1 MIVKDIEYSKN
12 FCKDLKKLPIE
23 IKKRAIKI
31 ERIFK
36 ANPLHPSLRLHKL
49 FNLPRPLAAGNR
61 LRGCGGYPP
70 QVPLQRH
77 KYLV

>member
-49 FNLPRPLAAGNR
+49 NGKLKEF
-61 LRGCGGYPP
+61 
-70 QVPLQRH
+70 
-77 KYLV
+77 